1 MLNRLTLTA
10 KIAFV
15 CFVLGKF
22 CFLPSVAYL
31 FLGKM
36 DLAYMSMYCYIT
48 FILLSVVFAIVDIKS
63 KRLSLDDLRN
73 RISDSDEEQ
82 TIVVKV
88 KNGKIIEFT

>member
-1 MLNRLTLTA
+1 MLNRLKLTA

-36 DLAYMSMYCYIT
+36 DLAYISIYCYIT
-48 FILLSVVFAIVDIKS
+48 FILLSVIFSIIDIKR
-63 KRLSLDDLRN
+63 KRINISDLRN
-73 RISDSDEEQ
+73 KIEDSHDEQ
-82 TIVVKV
+82 TIIVKV
-88 KNGKIIEFT
+88 KDGKIIELL

>member
-10 KIAFV
+10 KIALF

-36 DLAYMSMYCYIT
+36 DLAYMSIYCYIT
-48 FILLSVVFAIVDIKS
+48 LILLSVIFAIIDIKS
-63 KRLSLDDLRN
+63 KRLSLDNLRN
-73 RISDSDEEQ
+73 RISNTDEEQ

-88 KNGKIIEFT
+88 KNGKIIELS

>member
-1 MLNRLTLTA
+1 MFNNLHLTA

-36 DLAYMSMYCYIT
+36 DLAYMSIYCYIT
-48 FILLSVVFAIVDIKS
+48 FILISIVFAIIDIKS
-63 KRLSLDDLRN
+63 KRLSLNDLRN
-73 RISDSDEEQ
+73 RISNSDEEQ

-88 KNGKIIEFT
+88 KNGKIIEFS